1 MSEMAE
7 PAIGERI
14 RELRH
19 PRYTQVDLAVAADIS
34 VDVIRK
40 LEQGRRHTASIATLT
55 RIARVLG
62 VDLADLLGPSW
73 PVSAA
78 SGDQDR
84 VVAIRDALTNVDD
97 LLGELDDAD
106 APDLTEFSRAVTY
119 AFGLYWAGWYG
130 PLTRCCP
137 AC

>member
-1 MSEMAE
+1 MFEMVE

-19 PRYTQVDLAVAADIS
+19 PRYTQVELAVAADVS

-40 LEQGRRHTASIATLT
+40 PEQGRRHTASIAALT

-62 VDLADLLGPSW
+62 GGLADLLGPSR
-73 PVSAA
+73 PALAA

-84 VVAIRDALTNVDD
+84 VVAIRDALTSVDD
-97 LLGELDDAD
+97 LLGELDDA
-106 APDLTEFSRAVTY
+106 A
-119 AFGLYWAGWYG
+119 
-130 PLTRCCP
+130 
-137 AC
+137 